1 MVIATTLHATIFTR
15 RTIPTSQYA
24 VSSDEA
30 KQDKVTKALKVI
42 KLKEDARLIANA
54 EFFGIFNI
62 AFIRSRVNNFVYLVF
77 NLSSFKGII
86 YGVSFKNKEVM
97 GVRILSADK
106 NVCVLGGAHRTGL
119 EAIFPHVSSAV
130 QKLQSQRQCGQVGM
144 LRNDDDDDDD
154 DDDDNDDDDDV
165 FQACG

>member
-77 NLSSFKGII
+77 NLSSFKGI
-86 YGVSFKNKEVM
+86 M